1 MNSTIQPFRSGK
13 VRDVYEAGENLIIVA
28 SDRISAFDCILPT
41 PIPDKGVILTQLSRF
56 WFGQTQSII
65 ANHLLS
71 HDVADFPAPFNEKT
85 EWQGRAVLAKRAEI
99 FPIECVARG
108 YITGG
113 GWKEYQAA
121 GRVSGVLLPAGLQE
135 SEQLPEPIFTPS
147 TKAASGHDEPISVEQ
162 TANIIGAQHAAQL
175 RDLTLEIYNFA
186 ADFAR
191 ENGIILA
198 DTKFEF
204 GLHNDELIL
213 CDEIL
218 TPDSSRFW
226 DAEKYVAGQSQ
237 DSYDKQFVR
246 DYLETLDWDKTPPA
260 PQLPLEIVSKTKSKY
275 VEAFERLTGENWQ

>member
-1 MNSTIQPFRSGK
+1 MDIQPFRSGK
-13 VRDVYEAGENLIIVA
+13 VRDVYEAGANLIIVA

-41 PIPDKGVILTQLSRF
+41 PIPDKGKILTQLSRF
-56 WFGQTQSII
+56 WFEQTQNII

-71 HDVADFPAPFNEKT
+71 NDVADFPAPFNQKS

-113 GWKEYQAA
+113 GWKEYQSS
-121 GRVSGVLLPAGLQE
+121 GRVSGVLLPVGLQE

-147 TKAASGHDEPISVEQ
+147 TKAESGHDEPISFEQ
-162 TANIIGAQHAAQL
+162 TANIVGTEYAARL
-175 RDLTLEIYNFA
+175 RDLTLEIYDFA
-186 ADFAR
+186 AGYAR
-191 ENGIILA
+191 EKGIILA

-204 GLHNDELIL
+204 GLHEGELIL

-226 DAEKYVAGQSQ
+226 DAQKYAVGKSQ

-260 PQLPLEIVSKTKSKY
+260 PELPTQIVAQTKARY
-275 VEAFERLTGENWQ
+275 VEAFERLTGENWTS